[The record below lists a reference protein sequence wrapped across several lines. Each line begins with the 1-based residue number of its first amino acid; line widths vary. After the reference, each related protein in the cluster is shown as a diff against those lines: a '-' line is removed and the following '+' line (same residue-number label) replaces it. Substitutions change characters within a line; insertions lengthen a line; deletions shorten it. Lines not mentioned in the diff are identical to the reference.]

1 MNGNFLYF
9 AATCLQLF
17 AFTRGCDVGLIG
29 LSLAIYGT
37 GVFLAHVAGWLR

>member
-29 LSLAIYGT
+29 LSIGLYGVAIF
-37 GVFLAHVAGWLR
+37 VAHSAGWLQ